1 MKTVILAGGYGT
13 RIRDVALELPKPMI
27 PIGNNPILWHIMKIY
42 SHYNYNQFI
51 LCLGYKSHTI
61 KNYFLNYNNLKQDFT
76 LDLHTQET
84 QPLGSDD
91 SEQWNITFA
100 ETGLN
105 ACTGARVYRVKK
117 YLENEEYF
125 ALTYGD
131 GVANV
136 NIEELVRF
144 HKSHGKLMTV
154 TGVHPPGRFGELE
167 IDNNQVIGFN
177 EKPQATEGWISG
189 GFFVCSRKVLDYLTP
204 NGDLIF
210 EKEPIEN
217 LTKDGQLIV
226 YKHEGFW
233 HPMDTSREYQLLNS
247 LWNSGKAPWKVW
259 S

>member
-1 MKTVILAGGYGT
+1 MKTVILSGGFGT
-13 RIRDVALELPKPMI
+13 RIRDVADDIPKPMI
-27 PIGNNPILWHIMKIY
+27 TIGSYPIIWHIMKLY
-42 SHYNYNQFI
+42 SHYNCNDFI

-76 LDLHTQET
+76 LNLHTQEI
-84 QPLGSDD
+84 QRLGSGDA
-91 SEQWNITFA
+91 EQWNITFA

-105 ACTGARVYRVKK
+105 AYTGARVYRVKK
-117 YLENEEYF
+117 YLEKEEYF

-131 GVANV
+131 GVSDV

-167 IDNNQVIGFN
+167 IDNDQVVGFN
-177 EKPQATEGWISG
+177 EKPQSTEGWISG
-189 GFFVCSRKVLDYLTP
+189 GFFICSKGVLDHLTP
-204 NGDLIF
+204 NEDLIF
-210 EKEPIEN
+210 EREPIEN
-217 LTKDGQLIV
+217 ITKDGQLMV

-247 LWNSGKAPWKVW
+247 LWDDGKAPWKVW